1 MTPKLP
7 DFSNLLLIAATGS
20 NVGKTTLAT
29 AILQNL
35 NKDLNI
41 IALKVS
47 PHFHQIEG
55 NRKILEQ
62 TENYMIV
69 EEQDEISGKD
79 TSKLIRAG
87 AKKAYLVHGNEEFV
101 IEAFLKLFSTFPS
114 NQPVICESAGLAY
127 HIKAGLLIL
136 LKREGYDKKN
146 IFDQLKDK
154 ADIII
159 TSDGQQFDRDISDI
173 GFEDGRWIHRSI
185 SFNMT
190 TFKKLSY

>member
-1 MTPKLP
+1 MTDKLP
-7 DFSNLLLIAATGS
+7 DFSNLLIIAATGS

-35 NKDLNI
+35 NNKLNI

-47 PHFHQIEG
+47 PHFHPIEG

-62 TENYMIV
+62 TEDYMIV
-69 EEQDEISGKD
+69 EEQDNISAKD

-87 AKKAYLVHGNEEFV
+87 AGKAYLVHGREEFV
-101 IEAFLKLFSTFPS
+101 IGAFLKLFSTFPA

-136 LKREGYDKKN
+136 LKRDGYDKNN
-146 IFDQLKDK
+146 IFDQLKNR

-159 TSDGQQFDRDISDI
+159 TSDGRQFDRDISDI
-173 GFEDGRWIHRSI
+173 GFEDGKWYHSSI
-185 SFNMT
+185 
-190 TFKKLSY
+190 

>member
-1 MTPKLP
+1 MNDKLACL
-7 DFSNLLLIAATGS
+7 SNLLLIAATGS

-35 NKDLNI
+35 GKTNNI

-47 PHFHQIEG
+47 PHFHTIDG
-55 NRKILEQ
+55 NRNILEQ

-69 EEQDEISGKD
+69 EEKDDVSGKD

-87 AKKAYLVHGNEEFV
+87 AGKAYLIHGKEEFV
-101 IEAFLKLFSTFPS
+101 IDAFLKLFNSFPI
-114 NQPVICESAGLAY
+114 NQAVICESAGLAY

-136 LKREGYDKKN
+136 LKRDGYDKNN
-146 IFDQLKDK
+146 IIDQLKDK

-159 TSDGQQFDRDISDI
+159 SSDGQQFDRNITDI
-173 GFEDGRWIHRSI
+173 GFEDGRWYIKS
-185 SFNMT
+185 SN
-190 TFKKLSY
+190 

>member
-1 MTPKLP
+1 MADNSP

-47 PHFHQIEG
+47 PHFHQIDG

-87 AKKAYLVHGNEEFV
+87 AKKAYLVHGKEEYV
-101 IEAFLKLFSTFPS
+101 IEAFLKLFSTFPA

-127 HIKAGLLIL
+127 HIKAGMLIL

-146 IFDQLKDK
+146 IFELLKNK
-154 ADIII
+154 ADLII
-159 TSDGQQFDRDISDI
+159 TSDGHQFDMDISGI
-173 GFEDGRWIHRSI
+173 GFADGKWI
-185 SFNMT
+185 
-190 TFKKLSY
+190 Y

>member
-1 MTPKLP
+1 MKDNLP
-7 DFSNLLLIAATGS
+7 QFSNLLLIAATGS

-35 NKDLNI
+35 NNDLDI

-69 EEQDEISGKD
+69 QEQDEVSGKD

-87 AKKAYLVHGNEEFV
+87 AKEAYLVHGNEEYV
-101 IEAFLKLFSTFPS
+101 IEAFLKLFNTFPE

-136 LKREGYDKKN
+136 LKRDGYDSKN
-146 IFDQLKDK
+146 IFSQLQDK
-154 ADIII
+154 ADLII
-159 TSDGQQFDRDISDI
+159 TSDGKQFDKDITGI
-173 GFEDGRWIHRSI
+173 GFSDGRW
-185 SFNMT
+185 F
-190 TFKKLSY
+190 FK

>member
-1 MTPKLP
+1 MIDKLP
-7 DFSNLLLIAATGS
+7 LFSNLLLIAATGS

-35 NKDLNI
+35 NNDLNI

-47 PHFHQIEG
+47 PHFHHIEG

-69 EEQDEISGKD
+69 EEKDDVSGKD

-87 AKKAYLVHGNEEFV
+87 ARKAYLVHGNEEFV
-101 IEAFLKLFSTFPS
+101 IDAFLKLFITFPA

-136 LKREGYDKKN
+136 LKRDGYDKKN

-154 ADIII
+154 ADLII
-159 TSDGQQFDRDISDI
+159 TSDGQQFDIDVSCIR
-173 GFEDGRWIHRSI
+173 FKDGKWIFS
-185 SFNMT
+185 
-190 TFKKLSY
+190 

>member
-1 MTPKLP
+1 MTSILP

-29 AILQNL
+29 AILQNMPPEL
-35 NKDLNI
+35 NM

-47 PHFHQIEG
+47 PHFHHIEG

-69 EEQDEISGKD
+69 EELDEVSVKD

-87 AKKAYLVHGNEEFV
+87 AKKAYLVHGNEEHV
-101 IEAFLKLFSTFPS
+101 IDAFLKLFSTFPA

-127 HIKAGLLIL
+127 HIKAGMLIL
-136 LKREGYDKKN
+136 LKRDGYDKKN
-146 IFDQLKDK
+146 IFEQLKDK
-154 ADIII
+154 ADLIIS
-159 TSDGQQFDRDISDI
+159 SDGQQFDSDISGI
-173 GFEDGRWIHRSI
+173 GFVDGKWVC
-185 SFNMT
+185 
-190 TFKKLSY
+190 K